1 MGIAKRFF
9 QNSFRT
15 VVRPLNPN
23 TPQQHIDGRRMLND
37 KSTLPTS
44 SSTQQLP
51 QPDLQRL
58 FAWTRSST
66 RPLTFRDVVSPYR
79 WLETSAD
86 SHGLNVLLHLRL
98 CSLM

>member
-1 MGIAKRFF
+1 
-9 QNSFRT
+9 
-15 VVRPLNPN
+15 
-23 TPQQHIDGRRMLND
+23 MLND

-58 FAWTRSST
+58 FAWTLSST

-79 WLETSAD
+79 WHPQANTLA
-86 SHGLNVLLHLRL
+86 LILLAARPR
-98 CSLM
+98 SR